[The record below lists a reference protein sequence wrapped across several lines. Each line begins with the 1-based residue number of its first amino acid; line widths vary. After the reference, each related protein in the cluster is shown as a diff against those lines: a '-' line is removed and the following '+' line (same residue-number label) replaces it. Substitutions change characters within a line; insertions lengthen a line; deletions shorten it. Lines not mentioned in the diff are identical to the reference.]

1 MKIIKYLGL
10 LGAILGYIFNV
21 TQYYELSYIIWL
33 ISNSLWLYYN
43 YKIKEWE
50 MFIMFIIYDGFCLYG
65 LIK

>member
-1 MKIIKYLGL
+1 MKLLKYLGL
-10 LGAILGYIFNV
+10 LGAILGYLFNV
-21 TQYYELSYIIWL
+21 SQHYELSYWIWL

-43 YKIKEWE
+43 YRIKEWE